1 MSDRRRPTDKET
13 GYDPRRRTDKDP
25 VYEDDDWQKGFSRDK
40 EYAERHRRKR
50 DSEPGMTWES
60 YVKNAKARAS
70 RRRQDEDNED
80 IPDEDYAEVMA
91 RYKRDFKLFLEIS

>member
-13 GYDPRRRTDKDP
+13 GYDPRRRTDQDP
-25 VYEDDDWQKGFSRDK
+25 VYEDDDWQKGFSRYK
-40 EYAERHRRKR
+40 EYAERQRRKR

-70 RRRQDEDNED
+70 RRRQEEDNED

-91 RYKRDFKLFLEIS
+91 RYKRDFK